1 MDSSDQVGRVLRRV
15 LALSLAPVL
24 AGTCASID
32 TGGFAAV
39 ACRDGREAR
48 YLGGLRPGAAADYLE
63 LRERLH
69 LPGASR
75 APRAIETSGT
85 PCAQA
90 TDPAACAVKIA
101 TVSSTEGFM
110 LGECL
115 QYCPRHVLIANAG
128 DDVDVLRSKEEVKA
142 WLGRVDSPEEA
153 VLVAALEGY
162 EVACDGSAPG
172 GVRPADDGYEVLAT
186 RVTSLC
192 APVETT
198 RYVLRVGA
206 DGHLGEVASEVI
218 SSRAGACIGR
228 RAAGLVERAAGG
240 ATVVGAWFAE
250 VAQLEAASV
259 RAFEVLGRELAHHG
273 APRSLIEGASAARR
287 DEVRHARVMRAVA
300 ARHGG
305 RWRAPVVAP
314 QPLRSLEEL
323 AVENAAEGCAR
334 ETFGAL
340 VGMWQARFAGDRAVR
355 RVMARIARDEVRH
368 ASLAWA
374 IDHWARP
381 RLSPAAQRRTEEAL
395 QGALDDIAV
404 EAQRDPH
411 RDLVRWA
418 GLPGPRAAR
427 SLATHFARSVAALR
441 LDAA

>member
-1 MDSSDQVGRVLRRV
+1 MDSSDHVGRVLRRV

-24 AGTCASID
+24 AGTCAGID
-32 TGGFAAV
+32 TSGFAAV
-39 ACRDGREAR
+39 ACRDGREPR
-48 YLGGLRPGAAADYLE
+48 YLEGLRPGAAAGYLE
-63 LRERLH
+63 LREHLH
-69 LPGASR
+69 LHGESH

-90 TDPAACAVKIA
+90 TAPTACAAKIA
-101 TVSSTEGFM
+101 ASSSTEGFR
-110 LGECL
+110 LGECV
-115 QYCPRHVLIANAG
+115 QICPRHVLIVNAG

-162 EVACDGSAPG
+162 EVACGGSAPG
-172 GVRPADDGYEVLAT
+172 GVRPADEGYEVLAT
-186 RVTSLC
+186 RFTSLC

-198 RYVLRVGA
+198 QYVLRVGA

-218 SSRAGACIGR
+218 RSSAGVCIGR

-259 RAFEVLGRELAHHG
+259 AAFEVLGRELAHHG

-314 QPLRSLEEL
+314 QPLRSFEEL

-374 IDHWARP
+374 IDRWARP
-381 RLSPAAQRRTEEAL
+381 RLSPAARRRTEEARRS
-395 QGALDDIAV
+395 ALDEIAAA
-404 EAQRDPH
+404 AQRDPH
-411 RDLVRWA
+411 PDLVRWA

-427 SLATHFARSVAALR
+427 SLATHFTRSVAALR
-441 LDAA
+441 LDAP